1 MNKDTNKITLGVIPA
16 RMGSS
21 RFPGKPMKPL
31 HGIPMIGHC
40 IYRASRCD
48 KLDDVVVATCDQEIF
63 DYVQSIGC
71 KAIMTSDSHERA
83 SDRVAEAML
92 KYEEDFQKSVEICV
106 LLQGDEPMSEPSTIG
121 MAVDAIQSDKSIKV
135 VNVYSEIE
143 DDEEFLD
150 HNVVKVVPTANQ
162 NACYF
167 SREPIPSAALAKS
180 SYKKYK
186 QICIIPFR
194 RNYLLDYTNL
204 EPTANEIIESI
215 DMNRVLDHEEKVHLV
230 YSNAPNYAVDTPED
244 LLKVENLMSGDKLL
258 ADYSKQ

>member
-1 MNKDTNKITLGVIPA
+1 MNKNSKKIKLGIIPA

-21 RFPGKPMKPL
+21 RFPGKPMVKL

-48 KLDDVVVATCDQEIF
+48 NLDDVVVATCDQEIF
-63 DYVQSIGC
+63 DYIESIGFR
-71 KAIMTSDSHERA
+71 AIMTSNSHERA

-92 KYEEDFQKSVEICV
+92 KYEEQHQQSVEICV

-121 MAVDAIQSDKSIKV
+121 KAIDAIQSDELIKV
-135 VNVYSEIE
+135 VNVYSEIKE
-143 DDEEFLD
+143 DHEFLD
-150 HNVVKVVPTANQ
+150 HNVVKVVPTANET
-162 NACYF
+162 ACYF

-180 SYKKYK
+180 PYKRYK

-194 RNYLLDYTNL
+194 RDYLLAYTKL

-215 DMNRVLDHEEKVHLV
+215 DMNRVLDHGEKVYLV
-230 YSNAPNYAVDTPED
+230 YSDAPNYAVDTPED
-244 LLKVENLMSGDKLL
+244 LAKVEILMSGDKLL
-258 ADYSKQ
+258 GEYSK